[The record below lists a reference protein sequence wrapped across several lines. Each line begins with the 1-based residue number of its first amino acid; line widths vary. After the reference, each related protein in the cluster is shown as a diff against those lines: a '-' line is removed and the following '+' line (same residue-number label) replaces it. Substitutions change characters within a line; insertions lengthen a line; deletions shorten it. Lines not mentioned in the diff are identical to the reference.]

1 MDTIDSPE
9 SNLPS
14 PLPPPSRLLPALPQA
29 FSDDLAFAPA
39 PQFNSQTLLRGLV
52 RHWWQI
58 LLIWLVV
65 AVPVVALIY
74 LYVEP
79 TFEAFSTLQVEPVSQ
94 RLFHENA
101 SENVDSRGVTLYLQT
116 QVGLLTSDRVL
127 LAAITDPR
135 VVNLSAIKES
145 DDPKTVLRKEMVV
158 EIVKDAYLI
167 RVALELPDPNQAAA
181 IVNAVVRSYLAYNSE
196 YQRGRNSTLR
206 ANLIAEQERI
216 QKEIKEK
223 RAELANLVNKGTVT
237 TQKLVLNR
245 AKTSADDDDSPQPT
259 FTSNTEGQRQR
270 LADEMLSKDL
280 EISKTV
286 SNINAMKEA
295 IRQTA
300 VNQNGSTK
308 LQEEQRDQQI
318 EDDFKKDPEVIALT
332 DEIALAQERRD
343 HAKSLARQAH
353 DPARRAAEQHYK
365 KLMEQY
371 DKLWDA
377 KYKEFSARLKN
388 TSIEVRPEQSVTD
401 LEIKLKSLKDQKLR
415 LIEMFDKMKVEEK
428 TGNNDTFEA
437 TFLSRQLDTA
447 QRDAERLN
455 NNIKELQFKASQ
467 EDFRV
472 SQVDQAIARQVPT
485 NNKRLKYVAAV
496 PICLLLMVLGL
507 FFLLEIKGER
517 VGDPDALSTRV
528 RSEVFALPPLPTAR
542 AIRKL
547 SVSEADDQIEEF
559 IQRLDHLRFAVC
571 GNPSELGTGRC
582 VLITSAV
589 GGEGKTTLAA
599 QLAARCGNAGMST
612 LLIDADLRR
621 AALCPL
627 LDVPEGLGL
636 SDVLKEEATTDEV
649 VIPVQGGTFYLLRA
663 GTPIPDTN
671 RVFQSRQ
678 LGALLTQLRQLYD
691 LIIIDS
697 PPVLP
702 VPDALI
708 LGRWVDGAV
717 LAARYDISRFPQV
730 ERARRQLDNAG
741 IAIMGTVINGMRNSS
756 SYYGRYSY
764 SRRRSS
770 QPSSSDTI

>member
-1 MDTIDSPE
+1 M
-9 SNLPS
+9 
-14 PLPPPSRLLPALPQA
+14 
-29 FSDDLAFAPA
+29 
-39 PQFNSQTLLRGLV
+39 
-52 RHWWQI
+52 
-58 LLIWLVV
+58 

-94 RLFHENA
+94 KLFGQAA
-101 SENVDSRGVTLYLQT
+101 SESVDSRGVTLYLQT

-127 LAAITDPR
+127 SEAITDPR

-145 DDPKTVLRKEMVV
+145 DDPKALIRKDMVV
-158 EIVKDAYLI
+158 EILKDAYLI
-167 RVALELPDPNQAAA
+167 RVALELPDPHQAAA
-181 IVNAVVRSYLAYNSE
+181 IVNAVVRSYLTYNSE

-206 ANLIAEQERI
+206 ANLIAELERI
-216 QKEIKEK
+216 QKEVKEK

-318 EDDFKKDPEVIALT
+318 QDDFKKDPEVIALT

-343 HAKSLARQAH
+343 HAKSSGAQAH

-437 TFLSRQLDTA
+437 TFLSRQLDTV

-472 SQVDQAIARQVPT
+472 SQVDQAI
-485 NNKRLKYVAAV
+485 VAA
-496 PICLLLMVLGL
+496 G
-507 FFLLEIKGER
+507 
-517 VGDPDALSTRV
+517 SHQQQT
-528 RSEVFALPPLPTAR
+528 SQ
-542 AIRKL
+542 IRGC
-547 SVSEADDQIEEF
+547 
-559 IQRLDHLRFAVC
+559 R
-571 GNPSELGTGRC
+571 
-582 VLITSAV
+582 
-589 GGEGKTTLAA
+589 
-599 QLAARCGNAGMST
+599 
-612 LLIDADLRR
+612 ADLPVAHGSWLVLLVGNQRR
-621 AALCPL
+621 
-627 LDVPEGLGL
+627 
-636 SDVLKEEATTDEV
+636 T
-649 VIPVQGGTFYLLRA
+649 
-663 GTPIPDTN
+663 
-671 RVFQSRQ
+671 SR
-678 LGALLTQLRQLYD
+678 
-691 LIIIDS
+691 
-697 PPVLP
+697 
-702 VPDALI
+702 
-708 LGRWVDGAV
+708 
-717 LAARYDISRFPQV
+717 
-730 ERARRQLDNAG
+730 
-741 IAIMGTVINGMRNSS
+741 
-756 SYYGRYSY
+756 
-764 SRRRSS
+764 
-770 QPSSSDTI
+770 